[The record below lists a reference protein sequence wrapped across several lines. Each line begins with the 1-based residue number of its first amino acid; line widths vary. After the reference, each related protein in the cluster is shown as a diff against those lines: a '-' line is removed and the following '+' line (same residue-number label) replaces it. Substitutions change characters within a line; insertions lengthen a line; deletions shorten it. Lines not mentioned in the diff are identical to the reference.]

1 MNLPLTQYMLRG
13 AVRGVKCPYCGFGE
27 SRVLDSRSAEN
38 GEAIRRRR
46 ECGRCERRFTT
57 YERVDEPPL
66 MIIKKDGTR
75 EPFNRVKLLSG
86 LTKACEKRKIP
97 ISRLEEVVTEIEREL
112 RSSPDLEATSK
123 DVGEMVLKRL
133 REIDEVAYVR
143 FASVY
148 REFHDVRSFMEEIK
162 KLINRHQS

>member
-1 MNLPLTQYMLRG
+1 M
-13 AVRGVKCPYCGFGE
+13 KCPYCGYGE
-27 SRVLDSRSAEN
+27 SRVLDSRSAED

-46 ECGRCERRFTT
+46 ECGGCERRFTT

-66 MIIKKDGTR
+66 VIIKKDGTR
-75 EPFNRVKLLSG
+75 EPFNRVKLFSG

-97 ISRLEEVVTEIEREL
+97 AARLEEVVAQIEREL

-123 DVGEMVLKRL
+123 VVGEMVLRHL
-133 REIDEVAYVR
+133 SEIDEVAYVR

-148 REFHDVRSFMEEIK
+148 RDFHDVRSFIKEIDR
-162 KLINRHQS
+162 LINKHHRDQS